1 MYKIANVLEYN
12 TLNIVISLMQ
22 LSLNENNVPFM

>member
-12 TLNIVISLMQ
+12 TLNIVISLME